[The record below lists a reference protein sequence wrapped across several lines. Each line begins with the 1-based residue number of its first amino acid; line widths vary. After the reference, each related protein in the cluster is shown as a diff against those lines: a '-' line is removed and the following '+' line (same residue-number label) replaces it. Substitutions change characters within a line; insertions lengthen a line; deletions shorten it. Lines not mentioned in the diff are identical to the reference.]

1 MKRKITID
9 TLLNQTLGFNTK
21 SFSESKPIMKPT
33 KRFNYGEVGNAMLV
47 FEIDRY
53 MMKAEA
59 ANSRTRLA
67 TQFATGEASIVDS
80 VKKGVKNVWAIIV
93 KLFKALQDMVKNFI
107 VRHSNAQEKLEK
119 AKGTLAAYGITIQNK
134 QSLFSKEIVEKA
146 KKEGTKFKII
156 KTDMN
161 SDINEGMSPYFGIVE
176 FPEINPKLVEAYDA
190 VVDATATGV
199 NKFLN
204 TLVYN
209 GADEACSTSTFE
221 EALTKDISR
230 VQDKIK
236 SSISK
241 YKKEGPTLETVQVDA
256 AMEKL
261 TFTVEDLY
269 KTLDLATNRKRLDF
283 IKGLDKSLTQTIKN
297 FQKLKDSTIEGVSE
311 ANTTKTR
318 IALGKISS
326 YLTTHM
332 DAMNVSA
339 INLTKAVLITV
350 KNINA
355 LNRKG
360 NFQ

>member
-21 SFSESKPIMKPT
+21 SFSESKPMMKPT

-80 VKKGVKNVWAIIV
+80 VKKGVKNVWAIII

-107 VRHSNAQEKLEK
+107 ARHFDAQEKLER
-119 AKGTLAAYGITIQNK
+119 AKDTLAAYEIGMLNK
-134 QSLFSKEIVEKA
+134 HKLFSKEIVEKA
-146 KKEGTKFKII
+146 RKEGTKFKII

-161 SDINEGMSPYFGIVE
+161 SDIREGLSPYFGIVE
-176 FPEINPKLVEAYDA
+176 FPEFNPRLVKAYDA
-190 VVDATATGV
+190 VVDATALGV
-199 NKFLN
+199 NNFLN

-261 TFTVEDLY
+261 AFTVNDL
-269 KTLDLATNRKRLDF
+269 DRAIRLATDREIYYFL
-283 IKGLDKSLTQTIKN
+283 KGLDKSITQTIKN
-297 FQKLKDSTIEGVSE
+297 FKKLKDSTIEGVSE

-360 NFQ
+360 NFN

>member
-107 VRHSNAQEKLEK
+107 VRHSDARKKLQS
-119 AKGTLAAYGITIQNK
+119 AKGTLAAYMMTIAK
-134 QSLFSKEIVEKA
+134 KDSLFSREIVEKA

-156 KTDMN
+156 NTDMN
-161 SDINEGMSPYFGIVE
+161 ADINEGMSPYFGIVE
-176 FPEINPKLVEAYDA
+176 FPEINPNLVEAYDA

-204 TLVYN
+204 TLVYT
-209 GADEACSTSTFE
+209 GADEACSISTFE
-221 EALTKDISR
+221 EALTKDVSR
-230 VQDKIK
+230 LQNKIK

-261 TFTVEDLY
+261 TFTVKDLY
-269 KTLDLATNRKRLDF
+269 RTIGLVTDSKRIES
-283 IKGLDKSLTQTIKN
+283 IKGLDRSLTQTIKN
-297 FQKLKDSTIEGVSE
+297 FQKLKDNTIEGVSE
-311 ANTTKTR
+311 ANITKTR

-326 YLTTHM
+326 YLMTHM
-332 DAMNVSA
+332 DAMNVSE

>member
-21 SFSESKPIMKPT
+21 SFSESKPMMKPT

-107 VRHSNAQEKLEK
+107 VRHSDAQEKMRNARGIL
-119 AKGTLAAYGITIQNK
+119 GTYLMTLLNK
-134 QSLFSKEIVEKA
+134 ENLFSKEIVEKA

-161 SDINEGMSPYFGIVE
+161 SDINEGISPYFGIVE
-176 FPEINPKLVEAYDA
+176 FPEINTKLVEAYDA
-190 VVDATATGV
+190 VVDATASGV

-209 GADEACSTSTFE
+209 GSDEACSTSTFE

-256 AMEKL
+256 ATEKL
-261 TFTVEDLY
+261 TFTVKDLY
-269 KTLDLATNRKRLDF
+269 KTIDLASDSKRLDF

-326 YLTTHM
+326 YLTTHI

-339 INLTKAVLITV
+339 INLTKAVLITA

-360 NFQ
+360 RFN